1 MNYGTLPSRLLNA
14 LDSLSNPRAQM
25 FRGADGWKPISSE
38 ELLRRVAGLSSA
50 FVELGVKPGDRVG
63 LFAANRPEWH
73 TADFAI
79 TGLGGVIVPIY
90 FNESPE
96 RITYILK
103 HCGAKFVFAAG
114 AAQLDKLEAARA
126 ELPELE
132 QIVVADCGPDL
143 PGDCLRYETLI
154 AAAGGADVA
163 SYRMS
168 ASQVLPGQLAS
179 IIYTSGTTGEP
190 KGVML
195 THTNFCSNVTDS
207 CANVKFESK
216 DDVAISFLPL
226 AHVYGRTLDYAHL
239 FHGVT
244 IAYVEAVEQV
254 AQALLEI
261 QPTLLA
267 AVPRVFEKIYTR
279 VVEQGSKQTG
289 YRRKI
294 FNWAMEVASRSA
306 LWRSGEQNA
315 NPQVKLAWGLADKL
329 VYSKIREGTGGKLR
343 LVFSGGA
350 PLAKELAEFFWAVG
364 VPIYQ
369 GYGLTE
375 TAPVL
380 TSNYPQ
386 NRMGSSGKP
395 IPNVELQIAEDGEI
409 LAKGPCVMQG
419 YYKSPEATREVLSS
433 DGWFSTGD
441 IGYLDKDNYLFI
453 TDRKKDLIKTA
464 AGKFVAPQP
473 IENALK
479 TSPFILNAM
488 VVGDKR
494 KFISALIVPNPVT
507 VGARAAEQG
516 VKFSSNKEM
525 VVHPLVRAL
534 IEGEVRRLTAN
545 LAQYETIKRFALLP
559 EDFTFDNGSL
569 TFTLKL
575 RRRVVEQQFHDVI
588 ERLYADVTEPRP
600 ILQD

>member
-14 LDSLSNPRAQM
+14 VDSLPNARAQM
-25 FRGADGWKPISSE
+25 FRAADGWKAISSE
-38 ELLRRVAGLSSA
+38 EFLRRVAGLSAA

-79 TGLGGVIVPIY
+79 TGAGGVTVPIY

-96 RITYILK
+96 RIAYILN
-103 HCGAKFVFAAG
+103 HCGAKIVLAAG
-114 AAQLDKLEAARA
+114 AAQMHKLEALRA
-126 ELPELE
+126 QLPELE
-132 QIVVADCGPDL
+132 QIVLADCGGEL
-143 PGDCLRYETLI
+143 PTDGLRYETLI
-154 AAAGGADVA
+154 ASAGGADVA
-163 SYRMS
+163 AYRMRV
-168 ASQVLPGQLAS
+168 SQVLPGQLSS

-207 CANVKFESK
+207 CANVKFDSTE
-216 DDVAISFLPL
+216 DVAISFLPL
-226 AHVYGRTLDYAHL
+226 AHVYGRMLDYTYL
-239 FHGVT
+239 FHGITV
-244 IAYVEAVEQV
+244 AYVEAVEQV
-254 AQALLEI
+254 ASSLLEVH
-261 QPTLLA
+261 PTLLA
-267 AVPRVFEKIYTR
+267 AVPRVFEKIYAR
-279 VVEQGSKQTG
+279 IVEQGSMRTG
-289 YRRKI
+289 LQRKI
-294 FNWAMEVASRSA
+294 FDWAMGVAGRSA
-306 LWRSGEQNA
+306 LWRSREKSARLGLRLE
-315 NPQVKLAWGLADKL
+315 WWLADKL
-329 VYSKIREGTGGKLR
+329 VYSKIRMGTGGKLR
-343 LVFSGGA
+343 LIFSGGA

-364 VPIYQ
+364 IPIYQ

-375 TAPVL
+375 TSPVL
-380 TSNYPQ
+380 TTNYPD
-386 NRMGSSGKP
+386 NRMGSSGRP
-395 IPNVELQIAEDGEI
+395 IPNVELRVAEDGEI

-419 YYKSPEATREVLSS
+419 YYKISEATREVLTA

-479 TSPFILNAM
+479 SSPYILNAV

-507 VGARAAEQG
+507 VAAKAAEQG
-516 VKFSSNKEM
+516 IKFSSNQEM
-525 VVHPLVRAL
+525 VANSFVRLL
-534 IEGEVRRLTAN
+534 IGGEIKRLTAN
-545 LAQYETIKRFALLP
+545 LAQYESVKRFALLP
-559 EDFTFDNGSL
+559 EDFTFDNGGL

-575 RRRVVEQQFHDVI
+575 RRRVVEEKLHDVI
-588 ERLYADVTEPRP
+588 EGLYADVAEPRP